1 MCEHWLHEN
10 RMLSAMDKEQRLR
23 KYDKGN
29 IQVSAYLRWC
39 CTKKVEAMVVSLG
52 I

>member
-1 MCEHWLHEN
+1 MNIRCMRIECYH
-10 RMLSAMDKEQRLR
+10 AIYKEQRLR